1 MFDEMQ
7 DQSTRTTEDYLG
19 IVRRQRWVI
28 LGSAFVCWL
37 LVWAA
42 GWLLPSQYQSETVI
56 AIQPQQV
63 SSALVEP
70 NGSET
75 AASQLEAVRTRVIN
89 PASLQGIIDE
99 DHLYQRH
106 HGLFAL
112 FDAADPVKQMQKD
125 IQFGTAAVGQRNG
138 NEGSLVGFVI
148 SYTAANPQLAQQ
160 VDRQLSSLFVDE
172 NNSIQ
177 TSFSKT
183 TTDFLG
189 TQLEDA
195 QNDLNTQ
202 DKAMKEFKAQ
212 HMGELPDQVQSNL
225 QVLSGLQQQ
234 LQGNQNALSAAQGQ
248 KLYLESLV
256 QQYQSAQSDLGAGDS
271 AVAPA
276 TLDKQLKDLQ
286 MQLAQERSQYTD
298 NYPDVIALKEQIAK
312 TEELKKQSE
321 DEIAKASKSGKGSD
335 GLTAGTAAEVQNGA
349 PTPMMQIQSQ
359 LKSNQLQIQGLE
371 AAQKT
376 LQSKIAVYQAR
387 LDAAPAVEQQLS
399 EISRGYTQAESNYNT
414 MRQKLADAKLAANYQ
429 QVQDDKQ
436 YSVQSPATFPVEPS
450 GPNHL
455 LISLGGLAAG
465 IFLGVALA
473 ALLEFTDIKIRKE
486 ADLEGLVSA
495 RVLVG
500 IPNMTTPAENRR
512 HAMLRWVERGVVFA
526 MLVIVV
532 VGNIYSFYRG

>member
-28 LGSAFVCWL
+28 LGSAFFCWL
-37 LVWAA
+37 LVWVV
-42 GWLLPSQYQSETVI
+42 GWLLPSQYQSDAVI
-56 AIQPQQV
+56 AIQQQQV
-63 SSALVEP
+63 STALVEP
-70 NGSET
+70 NAQET

-99 DHLYQRH
+99 DHLYRKH
-106 HGLFAL
+106 RGLLAL
-112 FDAADPVKQMQKD
+112 FDPADPVKQMQKD

-138 NEGSLVGFVI
+138 NEGILVAFVV
-148 SYTAANPQLAQQ
+148 SYTAKSPQLAQQ
-160 VDRQLSSLFVDE
+160 VDQQLSTLFVQE
-172 NNSIQ
+172 NNAIQ
-177 TSFSKT
+177 TTFSKT
-183 TTDFLG
+183 TTDFLS
-189 TQLEDA
+189 TQLEEA

-202 DKAMKEFKAQ
+202 DKAVKEFKAQ

-234 LQGNQNALSAAQGQ
+234 LQSTDNALSAAQGQ

-256 QQYQSAQSDLGAGDS
+256 QQYQSAQSDLGSGDS
-271 AVAPA
+271 ASPSS
-276 TLDKQLKDLQ
+276 LEKQLKDLQ

-321 DEIAKASKSGKGSD
+321 DQIAKDRKSGAGSD
-335 GLTAGTAAEVQNGA
+335 GLSAGSALDVQNGA

-359 LKSNQLQIQGLE
+359 LKSNQLQIQGLQ
-371 AAQKT
+371 AAQKS
-376 LQSKIAVYQAR
+376 LQTKIGMVQAR

-399 EISRGYTQAESNYNT
+399 EISRGYTEAETNYNQ
-414 MRQKLADAKLAANYQ
+414 MRQKVADAKLAANYQ
-429 QVQDDKQ
+429 TVQDDKQ
-436 YSVQSPATFPVEPS
+436 YRIQSPATFPLQPA
-450 GPNHL
+450 GPNHV

-465 IFLGVALA
+465 IFLGVVLA
-473 ALLEFTDIKIRKE
+473 VIFEFTDVRIRKE
-486 ADLEGLVSA
+486 TDLEGIVSA

-500 IPNMTTPAENRR
+500 IPKMSTAAENRR
-512 HAMLRWVERGVVFA
+512 HAMLRWIEGGAALA

-532 VGNIYSFYRG
+532 AGNIYSFYRG